1 MKKNVFAMIS
11 AVALCLGAPT
21 ATMFAIGEPLE
32 GECISKEDAMK
43 KYPPPK
49 GGYPVAQLGPEGS
62 GIVPSP
68 YNSGRMVDCRKCP
81 PHSLIVDPFAKKVFQ
96 KP

>member
-1 MKKNVFAMIS
+1 MKKNIFRVSS
-11 AVALCLGAPT
+11 AVALCLCAVT
-21 ATMFAIGEPLE
+21 ATLFAIGEPLE
-32 GECISKEDAMK
+32 GKCITKEEALK

-49 GGYPVAQLGPEGS
+49 GGYPVANLGSEGS

-81 PHSLIVDPFAKKVFQ
+81 AHSLIVDPFANKVFQ

>member
-1 MKKNVFAMIS
+1 MKRKSFAIIS
-11 AVALCLGAPT
+11 AVALCVCSVAGPA
-21 ATMFAIGEPLE
+21 FAIGEPVE
-32 GECISKEDAMK
+32 GKCITPEEAAK

-49 GGYPVAQLGPEGS
+49 GGYPVAQLGSAGS

-68 YNSGRMVDCRKCP
+68 YNSGRLIDCRNCP
-81 PHSLIVDPFAKKVFQ
+81 AHSLVVDTMANKVFK